1 MKELVSFVTCG
12 FPDKEFTKELG
23 LVLKDAGS
31 DRLELGLPFS
41 DPVADGALIEKASLA
56 AIKNGYKSTD
66 AFEIASLLG
75 KEIPSYF
82 MGYFNSFFSGGF
94 TAFCEKAAEA
104 KVKGLIIPDLPFE
117 ESQKYLPKMESN
129 GLVGISFLAVTHT
142 DERIEKIAK
151 ASKDFI
157 YLVAF
162 AGITGADKNEDLSS
176 ILQKVKSVT
185 DTKVF
190 VGFGVNEQTAKERAK
205 GADGVIVGSAFT
217 KILMDE
223 SLSSKEKLAKC
234 AELSRNIKAQINE

>member
-1 MKELVSFVTCG
+1 MKELVSFITCG

-23 LVLKDAGS
+23 LALKEAGS
-31 DRLELGLPFS
+31 DRLELGIPFS
-41 DPVADGALIEKASLA
+41 DPVADGALIEKASLS
-56 AIKNGYKSTD
+56 AIKAGFKTVD
-66 AFEIASLLG
+66 AFEIASALSAQ
-75 KEIPSYF
+75 IPSYF

-94 TAFCEKAAEA
+94 KSFCEKAGNSAI
-104 KVKGLIIPDLPFE
+104 KGFIIPDLPFE
-117 ESQKYLPKMESN
+117 ESQKYSAVMEAN
-129 GLVGISFLAVTHT
+129 GLSSISFLAVTHA

-162 AGITGADKNEDLSS
+162 AGITGADKSEDLAP

-190 VGFGVNEQTAKERAK
+190 VGFGVNENTAKERAE

-217 KILMDE
+217 KILLED
-223 SLSSKEKLAKC
+223 SLSGSEKLSRCASLAKT
-234 AELSRNIKAQINE
+234 IKAKINE